1 MYEKLKAKLVK
12 EKRKE
17 IERIERWEREL
28 AKQKEFMDSLEIHG
42 IRTPQNSDF
51 WPMSTLERLKKV
63 ALNEG
68 LPDAFDCEWFRSS
81 HTRYRDGSVS
91 LISSRCLHS
100 LHPTRLG
107 GCPLESDWIEWHQ
120 YLGEIGPSPTLE
132 ELCPFFEPDYYL
144 RVIGKRN
151 AEKEILRKLAA
162 QHFFILRGGWA
173 REIIL
178 GILRYHGDIDIFVIE
193 DQWKELRDHLEK
205 EGFKI
210 EAKRGEIL
218 AKRGLVTID
227 IALVIEE
234 ENHFIKDVY
243 IDNSF
248 YGQLCFPKNGF
259 EKQDIFTVMSLELD
273 WLSLGLERRTKKA
286 EKLAKFLNQQK
297 LKELDREFY
306 FKPEPLP
313 EYRNPPFPIYWD
325 GEEWKWRLGKP
336 SLIAE
341 LTGKVPE
348 AYY

>member
-17 IERIERWEREL
+17 IEKIERWEREL
-28 AKQKEFMDSLEIHG
+28 TKQKDDSEI
-42 IRTPQNSDF
+42 Q
-51 WPMSTLERLKKV
+51 RLMKV
-63 ALNEG
+63 AIKEE
-68 LPDAFDCEWFRSS
+68 LPKAGDCEWYRSS
-81 HTRYRDGSVS
+81 WEAGVYRWGIEVEPPVF
-91 LISSRCLHS
+91 SSADCEHPKPALGQRCGDS
-100 LHPTRLG
+100 
-107 GCPLESDWIEWHQ
+107 
-120 YLGEIGPSPTLE
+120 
-132 ELCPFFEPDYYL
+132 CPFFEPNYYL

-151 AEKEILRKLAA
+151 AEKEILRKLAV

-178 GILRYHGDIDIFVIE
+178 EIPRYHGDIDILVIE
-193 DQWKELRDHLEK
+193 KQWKEFRDILEK
-205 EGFKI
+205 EGFEI

-218 AKRGLVTID
+218 ARKGMVTID
-227 IALVIEE
+227 IALITEE
-234 ENHFIKDVY
+234 ESHYIKDVY
-243 IDNSF
+243 INDSF
-248 YGQLCFPKNGF
+248 WGQLHFPKNGF
-259 EKQDIFTVMSLELD
+259 EKRDSFTVMSLELD

-297 LKELDREFY
+297 LKELDRELY

-313 EYRNPPFPIYWD
+313 EYRNPLFPIYWD

-341 LTGKVPE
+341 LRGKVPE